1 MDWVAYMSADLIT
14 FIIAVLA
21 GVVSIVGLVITKE
34 NKISEFRQ
42 LWINDLRN
50 SLVKL
55 SKNMFILQCM
65 HAENAPRAGITNQSI
80 NVKESIS
87 EVYLRI
93 NKLNPNKEELKLIDV
108 IEELDYFIGAYGNK
122 DYNDLDKKLIHASA
136 SVLKSEWTR
145 VKNGEKKYRFWTKLF
160 TCMFFA
166 VPFYLFI
173 INLPDFIESVLN
185 FFNLH

>member
-1 MDWVAYMSADLIT
+1 MSADLIT
-14 FIIAVLA
+14 FIIAILA

-55 SKNMFILQCM
+55 SKNMFILQYM
-65 HAENAPRAGITNQSI
+65 YVEGASRTAITNQNI
-80 NVKESIS
+80 NVKESMS

-108 IEELDYFIGAYGNK
+108 IEELDLFIGAYDSKNYNK
-122 DYNDLDKKLIHASA
+122 LDEKLIHASA

-145 VKNGEKKYRFWTKLF
+145 VKNGEKNIDFGLNYSLIYFSQFHF
-160 TCMFFA
+160 T
-166 VPFYLFI
+166 YL
-173 INLPDFIESVLN
+173 
-185 FFNLH
+185 